1 MKDIA
6 ETAVL
11 SLRTLLWAR
20 LELIL
25 FHVCILG
32 ICGVLIGAFVVQ
44 FAEGEMPCPLC
55 LIQRMWRWRRSFA
68 RGTNQGC

>member
-1 MKDIA
+1 MKDTA
-6 ETAVL
+6 GTAVL

-32 ICGVLIGAFVVQ
+32 ICGAEVL
-44 FAEGEMPCPLC
+44 
-55 LIQRMWRWRRSFA
+55 
-68 RGTNQGC
+68 QGSR